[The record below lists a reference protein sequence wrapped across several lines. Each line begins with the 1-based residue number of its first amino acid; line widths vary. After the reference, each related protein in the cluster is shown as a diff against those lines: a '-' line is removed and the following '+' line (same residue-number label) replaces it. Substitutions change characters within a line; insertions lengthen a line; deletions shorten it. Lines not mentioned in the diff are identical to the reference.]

1 MTAPGARSGLRYP
14 CSVTATLIR
23 RAATLLLAV
32 AVTVL
37 AASPA
42 GAEVPEGWS
51 DPEEVGLLDLLLV
64 VGAIPVGIALLIAL
78 AVYLPALARGE
89 RVAPGSVA
97 QDEWFGGPRRSAAEL
112 ESREAGPTGGGSGS
126 W

>member
-1 MTAPGARSGLRYP
+1 MTP
-14 CSVTATLIR
+14 TLIR
-23 RAATLLLAV
+23 RSALLLVATAV
-32 AVTVL
+32 PLL

-51 DPEEVGLLDLLLV
+51 NPEEVGFLHVMLYVAALPLGL
-64 VGAIPVGIALLIAL
+64 ALLIAL

-89 RVAPGSVA
+89 KVAPGA
-97 QDEWFGGPRRSAAEL
+97 QQQDEWFGGPRTGPAEL
-112 ESREAGPTGGGSGS
+112 ESGSADSERSSRTGGGSGS

>member
-1 MTAPGARSGLRYP
+1 M
-14 CSVTATLIR
+14 TATLIR
-23 RAATLLLAV
+23 RAALLLAAT

-37 AASPA
+37 SASPA

-51 DPEEVGLLDLLLV
+51 DPEEVGILSLLLV
-64 VGAIPVGIALLIAL
+64 VGAIPVGLAVLIAL

-89 RVAPGSVA
+89 RLAPGSQA
-97 QDEWFGGPRRSAAEL
+97 PDEWFGGPRRSTAEL
-112 ESREAGPTGGGSGS
+112 ESRDAGQTGGGSAR